1 MEAEVLLVCMACAAC
16 RGQALG
22 GGWQYGSVGMGED
35 WVLRWR
41 VYRGT
46 FCVAWLDCSSS
57 KYVIAVMC
65 VELVVKSWILV
76 RGL

>member
-1 MEAEVLLVCMACAAC
+1 M
-16 RGQALG
+16 
-22 GGWQYGSVGMGED
+22 GSVGMGQD
-35 WVLRWR
+35 WVVRWR

>member
-1 MEAEVLLVCMACAAC
+1 M
-16 RGQALG
+16 
-22 GGWQYGSVGMGED
+22 GSVGMGQD

-57 KYVIAVMC
+57 KYVIAVMR

-76 RGL
+76 VRVVARECVFGWKQRWREKLVIAYS